1 MCLICLIRCRKR
13 VTACCCWCVI
23 PRNCV
28 LRFLAHLF
36 LLRRF
41 SQFTDAFLSPILA
54 CFAQLSRKDFAELA
68 RQVPLRCFTRSQQ
81 LLRCG
86 WWQSALVI
94 LNGYILDPDAD
105 LYRTRY
111 FCCSL
116 PLSSHQEYA
125 YDTIEVATDVDD
137 PCCGNR
143 IVHSLAFK
151 TSACAVSHCKTLPS
165 HRYMSIIRQGARQ
178 VGLEEPYCSWLDR
191 VPTQCS

>member
-36 LLRRF
+36 LLRCF

-86 WWQSALVI
+86 WLQSAPVI
-94 LNGYILDPDAD
+94 LNAYILDPDAN
-105 LYRTRY
+105 LYRTRWHY
-111 FCCSL
+111 IFAAHCPSPRTRNMPTTQLRSPPKSTIPAAAIASSIPSPSKLQPAPSL
-116 PLSSHQEYA
+116 TAKLFL
-125 YDTIEVATDVDD
+125 
-137 PCCGNR
+137 R
-143 IVHSLAFK
+143 IA
-151 TSACAVSHCKTLPS
+151 
-165 HRYMSIIRQGARQ
+165 I
-178 VGLEEPYCSWLDR
+178 
-191 VPTQCS
+191 